1 MKGRGEKKKKRAHK
15 VCFATRKGSLSCFN
29 QPRGQLVC
37 FFSTQEGTLARVLA
51 HNSYS
56 LKHFEIRL
64 LLMLYFRIHPLF
76 LFICFCLSQF
86 SCSYLYEHHIFAH
99 ALNSCGDWWNRF
111 LDFWLAVKTVPFFF
125 FFFCFHSL
133 LGQLLCLCIDRLV
146 STAVVIFF
154 LPQWYHLDHLQCWI
168 KPCISQ
174 NLYNLSRLELVNS
187 TWK

>member
-125 FFFCFHSL
+125 FFFASIHCWANFYAFA
-133 LGQLLCLCIDRLV
+133 
-146 STAVVIFF
+146 STVWS
-154 LPQWYHLDHLQCWI
+154 PLQ
-168 KPCISQ
+168 S
-174 NLYNLSRLELVNS
+174 
-187 TWK
+187 